1 MQKEAS
7 ISLKIIITNHSQ
19 NSSFSSLKSELST
32 FTCLISDEERFV
44 FLDSHLNRLL
54 RGADHLFPELIW
66 SSKKNEILTFLQTQF
81 VPSHYFRLEI
91 QNDSLLFAKKPHA
104 PKAAFLSAKKAVSHK
119 GGAMTPAYIKS
130 PNYQVAE
137 LEIREAT
144 KEGFD
149 DVIFFDFKNHLT
161 EASTSN
167 IFIVT
172 SELKII
178 TPEVSS
184 NVLAGVTR
192 EKLILFLK
200 TRNLSVSEGIIT
212 DSMLESSK
220 EIWFTNAIQGLRKI
234 SDYQGLKFNHNKTMY
249 DKVCEDFGRFGEKFN
264 IYE

>member
-1 MQKEAS
+1 MG
-7 ISLKIIITNHSQ
+7 
-19 NSSFSSLKSELST
+19 LST

-54 RGADHLFPELIW
+54 KGADHLFPEVIW
-66 SSKKNEILTFLQTQF
+66 HSKKDEFLNFLQTQF

-91 QNDSLLFAKKPHA
+91 QNDTLLFTKKPHVA
-104 PKAAFLSAKKAVSHK
+104 KTPFFSAKKAVSHK
-119 GGAMTPAYIKS
+119 GSAITPAYIKS

-137 LEIREAT
+137 LEIREAV

-149 DVIFFDFKNHLT
+149 DIIFFDYKNHLT

-172 SELKII
+172 PEQKII

-192 EKLILFLK
+192 EKLIQFLK
-200 TRNLSVSEGIIT
+200 TRNLSVSEEIIT
-212 DSMLESSK
+212 DSMLESSR

-234 SDYQGLKFNHNKTMY
+234 TDYQGLKFNQDKTLY
-249 DKVCEDFGRFGEKFN
+249 HEVCEDFGRFGEKFN
-264 IYE
+264 SYE